1 MKRTFLSLALLL
13 FLGAVS
19 SIYSQSLRN
28 REVALISFNYSI
40 HQQVSQALS
49 ELSQYFPEVE
59 IQKGDKYTS
68 VLKDRSWSL
77 IEETLE
83 KEFSMYIL
91 PLNTFGR
98 SFSYDQYGYPN
109 VNINRALRQGTAR
122 FYLKVDLIFSQIT
135 PTKEIGFGST
145 SRTRKDSTETIE
157 IEELSGFI
165 PEVTITVTF
174 FTDKGIIPL
183 QKVTGTAKASSPW
196 AITPDI
202 LNGLVNNEDYQAD
215 RTIDIMGLIHQAMKD
230 VIKKFPQQR

>member
-13 FLGAVS
+13 FLGAGS

-40 HQQVSQALS
+40 HQQVSQVLS

-59 IQKGDKYTS
+59 ISKGDKYTS
-68 VLKDRSWSL
+68 ILKDRSWSL
-77 IEETLE
+77 IEEMLM
-83 KEFSMYIL
+83 KEFNMYIL

-109 VNINRALRQGTAR
+109 VSINRALRQGTAR

-135 PTKEIGFGST
+135 PPKEIGFGST

-157 IEELSGFI
+157 IEESSGFI
-165 PEVTITVTF
+165 PEVSITVTF

-183 QKVTGTAKASSPW
+183 QKVTGTSKANSPW
-196 AITPDI
+196 VITPEI
-202 LNGLVNNEDYQAD
+202 LNGLVNNEDYHAD
-215 RTIDIMGLIHQAMKD
+215 QTIDIMGLIHQAMKD